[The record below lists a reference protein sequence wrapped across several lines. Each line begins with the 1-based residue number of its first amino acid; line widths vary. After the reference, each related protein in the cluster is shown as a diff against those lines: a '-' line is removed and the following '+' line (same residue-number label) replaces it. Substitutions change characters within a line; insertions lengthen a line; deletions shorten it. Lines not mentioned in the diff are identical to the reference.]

1 MSLHSVTWRVN
12 ASSLDNTDLIEDSL
26 KWISGEK
33 STITKTKDKSFH
45 GSQQYSI
52 VAQTQKR
59 KEAIE
64 SLRRLGNKTLDSIL
78 EDGIE
83 KRIDDSKNLHIRL
96 ELSKLV
102 SGEIYLA
109 NNKTTSATLKGKFKI
124 ESYPGDSV
132 TEVITDLIE
141 KILDSN

>member
-1 MSLHSVTWRVN
+1 MSLHSVIWRVN

-64 SLRRLGNKTLDSIL
+64 SLKKLGCLL
-78 EDGIE
+78 
-83 KRIDDSKNLHIRL
+83 
-96 ELSKLV
+96 
-102 SGEIYLA
+102 Y
-109 NNKTTSATLKGKFKI
+109 TSDAAD
-124 ESYPGDSV
+124 E
-132 TEVITDLIE
+132 
-141 KILDSN
+141 